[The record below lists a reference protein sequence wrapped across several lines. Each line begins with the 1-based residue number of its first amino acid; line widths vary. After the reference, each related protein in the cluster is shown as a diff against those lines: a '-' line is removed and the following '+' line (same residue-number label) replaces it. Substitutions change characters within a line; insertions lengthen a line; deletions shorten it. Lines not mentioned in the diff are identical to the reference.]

1 MASKYI
7 IDICGVVTKKSD
19 KAATAPT
26 NPHQG
31 LSFFKPKMKSG
42 KGAKYKKRNAKKEP
56 PSIAP
61 KKNIVVKRAAASR
74 IPGFFILT
82 KPISDTQN
90 AGYLSQQI
98 G

>member
-7 IDICGVVTKKSD
+7 IDICGVVMKKSAT
-19 KAATAPT
+19 AATAPT

-31 LSFFKPKMKSG
+31 LSFFKPKIKSG

-61 KKNIVVKRAAASR
+61 KKIWWSKGLLLQEFLASS
-74 IPGFFILT
+74 F
-82 KPISDTQN
+82 
-90 AGYLSQQI
+90 
-98 G
+98 